1 MSYIAICLCNKD
13 PDFIFILNGLVYSM
27 PTAMSSV
34 TGNQT
39 TDLFYLLKENLFVKN
54 LLFNLLIMARSFKNL
69 LYLSSC
75 SLPQR
80 RFHRIRSHVLQ
91 GTESD
96 LAYTKVSGVV
106 YQYILRFRSLWHPL
120 SSSMLINKQIF
131 SLVISK
137 LISAFSL

>member
-1 MSYIAICLCNKD
+1 MPMQQGPRFYIHLEWTCLFDAHCYEFRDRESND
-13 PDFIFILNGLVYSM
+13 RFVLPAERELI
-27 PTAMSSV
+27 
-34 TGNQT
+34 
-39 TDLFYLLKENLFVKN
+39 VKN

-137 LISAFSL
+137 LISAFCL